1 MKKRRNYVA
10 ILGIIA
16 LLFVGYLIPSAVMK
30 LEDIDLWE
38 EKKSIKIEAIQL
50 DNQKVDVI
58 EELSVFAEMLLESD
72 IVEVDGEIKEEHR
85 NEMQQLENEAVKD
98 SEEETVSK
106 SLYQNIQEFLTM
118 LDVKEEFVIKSF
130 SAQNY
135 VMMVK
140 EKFYSIWVCAGTDSS
155 GAIYYFWVDAATEMV
170 MAFDVPYE
178 IIGKTDEAF
187 YTAMM
192 SRLVAYY
199 DFEKNG
205 LPLYS
210 FSEEHE
216 YLYKT
221 KYWSNNL
228 QLYDKAGKEQ
238 LSICIYKNGDRL
250 LFNTK

>member
-1 MKKRRNYVA
+1 
-10 ILGIIA
+10 
-16 LLFVGYLIPSAVMK
+16 
-30 LEDIDLWE
+30 
-38 EKKSIKIEAIQL
+38 
-50 DNQKVDVI
+50 
-58 EELSVFAEMLLESD
+58 
-72 IVEVDGEIKEEHR
+72 
-85 NEMQQLENEAVKD
+85 
-98 SEEETVSK
+98 
-106 SLYQNIQEFLTM
+106 M
-118 LDVKEEFVIKSF
+118 LDVKEEIVIKSF

-140 EKFYSIWVCAGTDSS
+140 EKFYSIWVCVGADSS
-155 GAIYYFWVDAATEMV
+155 GAIYYFWLDAATEMV

>member
-1 MKKRRNYVA
+1 MKNRRNYVA

-16 LLFVGYLIPSAVMK
+16 LLFIGYLIPSFVMK
-30 LEDIDLWE
+30 LEDFDLWK
-38 EKKSIKIEAIQL
+38 EKKSVKIEAIQL

-58 EELSVFAEMLLESD
+58 EELSVFAEMLSESN
-72 IVEVDGEIKEEHR
+72 IVEEGSAIKEDYR
-85 NEMQQLENEAVKD
+85 NEMQQIENEAVKD
-98 SEEETVSK
+98 SEEEDASK
-106 SLYQNIQEFLTM
+106 SLYQTVQEFLTL
-118 LDVKEEFVIKSF
+118 LDVKEEIVMEKF

-135 VMMVK
+135 DMMVE
-140 EKFYSIWVCAGTDSS
+140 EKFYSVWSCVGTDYS
-155 GAIYYFWVDAATEMV
+155 GTTYYFWVDATTEMI

-187 YTAMM
+187 YTALM
-192 SRLVAYY
+192 SRIVAYY
-199 DFEKNG
+199 DFEKYG
-205 LPLYS
+205 LALYS
-210 FSEEHE
+210 FSEVHE

-228 QLYDKAGKEQ
+228 QIYDKAGKEQ

>member
-16 LLFVGYLIPSAVMK
+16 LLFVGYLIPSVLMK
-30 LEDIDLWE
+30 LEDLDLWE
-38 EKKSIKIEAIQL
+38 EKKSIEIEAIQL

-58 EELSVFAEMLLESD
+58 EELSVFAEMILKSD
-72 IVEVDGEIKEEHR
+72 IVEVGSEIKEDHS

-106 SLYQNIQEFLTM
+106 SLYQTVQEFLTM
-118 LDVKEEFVIKSF
+118 LDVKEEMVMKEF

-135 VMMVK
+135 VMMVD
-140 EKFYSIWVCAGTDSS
+140 EKFYSIWACVGIDDNGTT
-155 GAIYYFWVDAATEMV
+155 YYFWVDAATEVV
-170 MAFDVPYE
+170 MAFDVPYV
-178 IIGKTDEAF
+178 IVGKTDEAF
-187 YTAMM
+187 YNAMM
-192 SRLVAYY
+192 SRLVEYY
-199 DFEKNG
+199 DFEKYG
-205 LPLYS
+205 LGLYS

-228 QLYDKAGKEQ
+228 QLYDKAGKQQ